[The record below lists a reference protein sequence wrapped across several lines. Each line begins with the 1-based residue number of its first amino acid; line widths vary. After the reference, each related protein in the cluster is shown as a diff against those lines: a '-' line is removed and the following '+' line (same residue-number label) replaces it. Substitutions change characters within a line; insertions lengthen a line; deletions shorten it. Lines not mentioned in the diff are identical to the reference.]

1 MRITDAAGELSCLYP
16 GGVFDRAVWRGYMDA
31 LLPGVAAEAEEDM
44 RLCTAA
50 GQCTWAGDYFPV
62 LQAAWENAAAREAA
76 RASFR
81 AVTAGLAARIAA
93 AGLRPMDADVT
104 LYLGLCSGAG
114 WVTKV
119 AGRDAVLL
127 GIEKIIELGW
137 HDVGSMTGL
146 ILHELGHVYQ
156 AQHGVLDRPELTG
169 RQAMVWQ
176 LLTEGVAMVFE
187 QRVMGDENYFHQDT
201 GGWLA
206 FMQANEARLA
216 RDFADDLPEMHGGN
230 QRYFGDW
237 VRWEG
242 YPDAGYYLGA
252 RLVRF
257 ICRTHDFDEILSATA
272 DQADMWLQAYIGSL

>member
-1 MRITDAAGELSCLYP
+1 MRITDAAGELSGLYP
-16 GGVFDRAVWRGYMDA
+16 GGVFDREAWRGYMDA

-50 GQCTWAGDYFPV
+50 GSCTWEGDYLPV
-62 LQAAWENAAAREAA
+62 LQAAWDNVAAREEA
-76 RASFR
+76 RTSFHT
-81 AVTAGLAARIAA
+81 VTAGLPEKITA
-93 AGLRPMDADVT
+93 AGLRPIDVDIT

-119 AGRDAVLL
+119 AGRDAVLM

-137 HDVGSMTGL
+137 QDIGSMTGL

-156 AQHGVLDRPELTG
+156 AQHGVLERPALTTQ
-169 RQAMVWQ
+169 QAMVWQ
-176 LLTEGVAMVFE
+176 LFTEGVAMIFE
-187 QRVMGDENYFHQDT
+187 QRVMGDENYFHQDN

-216 RDFADDLPEMHGGN
+216 RDFVAELPEMHGGH

-252 RLVRF
+252 RLVQF
-257 ICRTHDFDEILSATA
+257 ICRTHGFDDILSATV
-272 DQADMWLQAYIGSL
+272 DQVEAWLAAYLRSL